1 MSDTKVGRLLLVGG
15 LLLLAAS
22 GAAPQGVPAGS
33 ATPGAADR
41 RSTRDVVLAVARRQV
56 RVLADGEYKRG
67 TWDDV
72 KASADPRGVE
82 WVYPWGV
89 TLLGMLRA
97 SEATGDPELVPF
109 VLKHNEIVARYW
121 RYLAW
126 VQSTFEGMHGED
138 VAKLIRASPIRRVM
152 RISSLDIAGAM
163 SAQMV
168 ESFLRHGAKPTPEQ
182 VDLLRSTT
190 DWVAKGQ
197 SRLPDG
203 TFWRPETNQTLW
215 IDDLFMSG
223 SLLTRWSEYTRNQ
236 AYLDDAARQVL
247 GMAKRQQDADGLW
260 FHANFIAE
268 NATSPYKWGRANGWA
283 MVATA
288 EILSLLPETHPDR
301 PRLLEVFR
309 KHVDGIK
316 PLQAPSG
323 LWRQVLDHP
332 ELWEEMSCTGMF
344 TFSIARAVRRGWI
357 PRENLRIAQKAFAG
371 MMRNVTEDGQVSE
384 TSEGT
389 LIGKDLE
396 YYVNRKRPLND
407 MHSPGPVLLAGTELL
422 LAER

>member
-1 MSDTKVGRLLLVGG
+1 VGAFLLLS
-15 LLLLAAS
+15 AP
-22 GAAPQGVPAGS
+22 GAAPQGGS
-33 ATPGAADR
+33 VGDPPSTARDG

-56 RVLADGEYKRG
+56 RTLADGDYKRG
-67 TWDDV
+67 TWAEV
-72 KASADPRGVE
+72 KASRDPQGVE

-89 TLLGMLRA
+89 TLLGTLRA
-97 SEATGDPELVPF
+97 SEQTGDRDLSAF
-109 VLKHNEIVARYW
+109 VVRHNEIVARYW
-121 RYLAW
+121 QYLGW
-126 VQSTFEGMHGED
+126 VQSTFAGSHEEE
-138 VAKLIRASPIRRVM
+138 VTTLIRASPIRRVM

-182 VDLLRSTT
+182 ADLLRITT
-190 DWVAKGQ
+190 DWVANKQ

-215 IDDLFMSG
+215 VDDLFMSG
-223 SLLTRWSEYTRNQ
+223 SLLTRWSEYTGDRKS
-236 AYLDDAARQVL
+236 LDDAARQIL
-247 GMAKRQQDADGLW
+247 GMAKLQQDADGLW

-268 NATSPYKWGRANGWA
+268 GKPSPYKWGRANGWV

-288 EILSLLPETHPDR
+288 EVLSLLPESHPDR
-301 PRLLEVFR
+301 PKVLDVFR
-309 KHVDGIK
+309 KHIGGIK

-357 PRENLRIAQKAFAG
+357 PPENLKIAQKAFEG
-371 MMRNVTEDGQVSE
+371 MKRNVTEDGQVSQ

-389 LIGKDLE
+389 LIGRDLE
-396 YYVNRKRPLND
+396 YYVNRRRPPNEQ
-407 MHSPGPVLLAGTELL
+407 HGPGPVLLAGTELL
-422 LAER
+422 AAERELAGAPAH